1 MMETRKNHQSLKI
14 QWQTILS
21 ITLIFNFFTFSTSTV
36 SAAQKKAKEKIRV
49 ACVGNS
55 VTYGMG
61 VEDREKNAYPVVLQR
76 LLGDDYDVRN
86 FGHSGATLL
95 NHGHR
100 PYTKLPEYQQAL
112 DFKADWVV
120 IHLGLNDTDPR
131 NWPNYGDEFIGDYRA
146 LIDSF
151 REANPQAKVWICLM
165 TPIFHRHPRFQ
176 TGTRDWHAAIQ
187 QRIRQIAAT
196 TDVGLIDLHTPLY
209 AHPELLPDALHPNVK
224 GAAILAQTV
233 FSALTGDKGGLKPS
247 PMYGNGMVL
256 QRGDSIV
263 LRGTANVG
271 DEVLVTF
278 NGVSQTVKSD
288 SEGAWR
294 VKFPSMEAG
303 GPYRLSFES
312 LSQRSRKSQKNS
324 KNRTPSPSGEG
335 WGGAITFDSVYVG
348 EVWLCSGQS
357 NMEFQ
362 LRRSSTA
369 QEDVALFPQSAASR
383 LLHLCDMS
391 PLYSTDDN
399 GWSPAVCDSVNQ
411 LRFLK
416 KPAWKLATAENIK
429 NFSAIAYHFGRVLA
443 DSLQV
448 PIGIICNAVGGST
461 TESWIDRQTLEKSLP
476 NILTDWY
483 FGDYGQ
489 PWARNR
495 ALANIAQVVN
505 VENDGKST
513 PDRNKTR
520 LQRHPYE
527 PCYLFEAG
535 ILPLDHYR
543 IKGVA
548 WYQGESNAHNIELHE
563 QLFKM
568 FRESW
573 RRYFD
578 RPVIFSVQLSSLNR
592 PSWPAFRNS
601 QRYLSLGE
609 FEMVVSHDH
618 GDSLDVHPRNKR
630 PIGERLA
637 WKALK
642 YKYGRPKLVA
652 DGPSIPTA
660 VQNQEG
666 TLVSFSRDREGL
678 HPSSG
683 DRLIGFEVAGKDGI
697 FHPAEARVVEGRFN
711 ENKYEYVLVTC
722 SEVAE
727 PVEVRYAW
735 QPFTRANLVNGA
747 GLPASTFKIKV
758 VQNYHPK
765 IIIE

>member
-1 MMETRKNHQSLKI
+1 MKTKNHYQLLKK

-21 ITLIFNFFTFSTSTV
+21 ISLLIYFFAFLPLPL
-36 SAAQKKAKEKIRV
+36 SAAKKKAKEKIRV

-61 VEDREKNAYPVVLQR
+61 VENREKNAYPVVLQG

-86 FGHSGATLL
+86 FGHSGSTLL

-100 PYTKLPEYQQAL
+100 PYTQVPEYQQAL

-146 LIDSF
+146 LINSF
-151 REANPQAKVWICLM
+151 REVNPQAKVWICLM
-165 TPIFHRHPRFQ
+165 TPIFHRHHRFQ

-187 QRIRQIAAT
+187 KKIRQIAAT

-209 AHPELLPDALHPNVK
+209 SHPELLPDALHPNAK

-263 LRGTANVG
+263 LRGTSNVG
-271 DEVLVTF
+271 DKVLVTF
-278 NGVSQTVKSD
+278 NGVSQMAEAN
-288 SEGAWR
+288 SEGKWF
-294 VKFPSMEAG
+294 VIFPSMKAG
-303 GPYRLSFES
+303 GPYRLSFEN
-312 LSQRSRKSQKNS
+312 LSPTSNVKAKKFS
-324 KNRTPSPSGEG
+324 KTDNT
-335 WGGAITFDSVYVG
+335 IVFDSVYVG

-383 LLHLCDMS
+383 LLHLCNMT
-391 PLYSTDDN
+391 PLYNTDDDN
-399 GWSPAVCDSVNQ
+399 WPSAVCDSVNQ
-411 LRFLK
+411 LKYLK
-416 KPAWKLATAENIK
+416 KPAWERATAENIK
-429 NFSAIAYHFGRVLA
+429 DFSAIAYHLGRVLA

-461 TESWIDRQTLEKSLP
+461 TESWIDRETLEKRLP

-483 FGDYGQ
+483 FSDYGQ
-489 PWARNR
+489 PWARGR
-495 ALANIAQVVN
+495 ALKNIAQVVN
-505 VENDGKST
+505 VEKDGKMT
-513 PDRNKTR
+513 PDRNKAR

-543 IKGVA
+543 IKGVT

-563 QLFKM
+563 ELFNM
-568 FRESW
+568 FRYSW
-573 RRYFD
+573 RRYFGN
-578 RPVIFSVQLSSLNR
+578 PLLPIHFVQLSGLIR
-592 PSWPAFRNS
+592 PSWPAFRDS
-601 QRYLSLGE
+601 QRRLSAEWNLG
-609 FEMVVSHDH
+609 MVVSHDH

-642 YKYGRPKLVA
+642 QDYGRKSIVA
-652 DGPSIPTA
+652 DGPLYPQA
-660 VQNQEG
+660 VQGPNG
-666 TLVSFSRDREGL
+666 ILVRFFKENEGL

-683 DRLIGFEVAGKDGI
+683 DKIIGFEVAGKDGI
-697 FHPAEARVVEGRFN
+697 FHPAEARIEGN
-711 ENKYEYVLVTC
+711 SVLLTC

-727 PVEVRYAW
+727 PAEVRYAW

-747 GLPASTFKIKV
+747 GLPASTFKIRV
-758 VQNYHPK
+758 SRPIVH
-765 IIIE
+765 

>member
-1 MMETRKNHQSLKI
+1 MEARNHHQSLKN

-21 ITLIFNFFTFSTSTV
+21 ISLLIYFFAFLPLPM

-86 FGHSGATLL
+86 FGHSGSTLL

-100 PYTKLPEYQQAL
+100 PYTQVSEYQQAL

-146 LIDSF
+146 LINSF
-151 REANPQAKVWICLM
+151 REVNPQAKVWICLM
-165 TPIFHRHPRFQ
+165 TPIFHRHHRFQ

-187 QRIRQIAAT
+187 KRIRQIAAT

-209 AHPELLPDALHPNVK
+209 AHPELLPDALHPNAK

-263 LRGTANVG
+263 LRGTSNVG
-271 DEVLVTF
+271 DKVLVTF
-278 NGVSQTVKSD
+278 NGVSQTTEAN
-288 SEGAWR
+288 SEGKWF
-294 VKFPSMEAG
+294 VKFPSMKAG

-312 LSQRSRKSQKNS
+312 LSPTSNGKKAKKSS
-324 KNRTPSPSGEG
+324 KTGKT
-335 WGGAITFDSVYVG
+335 IVFDSVYVG

-369 QEDVALFPQSAASR
+369 QEDVAQFPQSAASR

-391 PLYSTDDN
+391 PLYSTDDDN
-399 GWSPAVCDSVNQ
+399 WSPAVCDSVNQ
-411 LRFLK
+411 LKYLK
-416 KPAWKLATAENIK
+416 KPSWKLATAENIK
-429 NFSAIAYHFGRVLA
+429 NFSAIAYHMGRVLA

-461 TESWIDRQTLEKSLP
+461 TESWIDRQTLEKRLP

-483 FGDYGQ
+483 FSDYGQ
-489 PWARNR
+489 PWARGR
-495 ALANIAQVVN
+495 ALKNIAQVVN

-513 PDRNKTR
+513 PDRNKAR

-563 QLFKM
+563 QLF
-568 FRESW
+568 RLLRDSW
-573 RRYFD
+573 SAYFGRRSLPFH
-578 RPVIFSVQLSSLNR
+578 FVQLSSLNR
-592 PSWPAFRNS
+592 PSWPAFRDS
-601 QRYLSLGE
+601 QLRLNRGNGLHSG
-609 FEMVVSHDH
+609 MVVSHDH

-637 WKALK
+637 RLALHK
-642 YKYGRPKLVA
+642 NYDYRKLVSQSPRPVGI
-652 DGPSIPTA
+652 DIH
-660 VQNQEG
+660 EG
-666 TLVSFSRDREGL
+666 CVRIAFSGLNDANRGL
-678 HPSSG
+678 HPASG
-683 DRLIGFEVAGKDGI
+683 DRIIGFEVAGKDGI
-697 FHPAEARVVEGRFN
+697 FHPAEARVD
-711 ENKYEYVLVTC
+711 ENLLLVLLTC
-722 SEVAE
+722 PEVKE

-747 GLPASTFKIKV
+747 GLPVSTFKYRVSKRKEPWV
-758 VQNYHPK
+758 WD
-765 IIIE
+765 

>member
-1 MMETRKNHQSLKI
+1 METKNCQNFLKK

-21 ITLIFNFFTFSTSTV
+21 VTLIFNFFTFSTSIV
-36 SAAQKKAKEKIRV
+36 SAAQKKANEKIRV

-151 REANPQAKVWICLM
+151 REANPQAKVWICMM

-209 AHPELLPDALHPNVK
+209 AHPELLPDALHPNAK

-263 LRGTANVG
+263 LHGTANVG

-278 NGVSQTVKSD
+278 NGVSQTAKSD

-303 GPYRLSFES
+303 GPYRLSFS
-312 LSQRSRKSQKNS
+312 LAQKDGNRKSQKNS

-357 NMEFQ
+357 NMDFQ

-416 KPAWKLATAENIK
+416 KPEWKLATAENIK

-461 TESWIDRQTLEKSLP
+461 TESWIDRKTLEKSLP

-548 WYQGESNAHNIELHE
+548 WYQGESNAHNIELHK
-563 QLFKM
+563 QLFQM
-568 FRESW
+568 FRNSW
-573 RRYFD
+573 TRYFG
-578 RPVIFSVQLSSLNR
+578 RPTISIYFVQLSSLSR
-592 PSWPAFRNS
+592 PSWPAFRDS
-601 QRYLSLGE
+601 QQRLYGG
-609 FEMVVSHDH
+609 MVVSHDH

-642 YKYGRPKLVA
+642 QNYDRRSIVA
-652 DGPSIPTA
+652 DGPHHPMA
-660 VQNQEG
+660 VQ
-666 TLVSFSRDREGL
+666 SRDGILVYFARENEGL

-697 FHPAEARVVEGRFN
+697 FHPAEARVIEDQ
-711 ENKYEYVLVTC
+711 YVLVTC
-722 SEVAE
+722 PEVDE
-727 PVEVRYAW
+727 PTELRYAW

-758 VQNYHPK
+758 GPKNYREK
-765 IIIE
+765 IFD